1 MEVAL
6 ESASTTRLVKMPVP
20 IDTRLELL
28 ILDEEEEML
37 IFQPPPPKLE

>member
-1 MEVAL
+1 VEVEL
-6 ESASTTRLVKMPVP
+6 ESASTTRLGKMSVP

-37 IFQPPPPKLE
+37 IFQPPPPILE